1 MRFPATGIFK
11 RAGGCCVAPPRPP
24 AEVNSAALAVR
35 NLMLIPSALLLSAC
49 ASAARPATR
58 TYAVPS
64 PPSFK
69 DRLAAGIVTVR
80 VTGQE
85 WNWKTPWAKQ
95 GPWTRTMTGLV
106 VPGPRILVASAGLGN
121 HVLIEVQRDGRDPR
135 TPARLA
141 LVDHEAPLGL
151 IEVGDPAFWQG
162 LAPLPL
168 AERAP
173 TSGPAT
179 VHRWPRSGQLDSAS
193 GAVRLVRAG
202 RHGLSRLSLLTLD
215 VTTTMEG
222 GGDSE
227 VVVAGEE
234 VIGLAT
240 SKSGDQVGVMA
251 SPVLRQFLAD
261 AAGEG
266 YRGFARAGIGWQDL
280 TNPDLR
286 AALGLTSAEGGIR
299 ITRVLPHGSGTE
311 VLKPGDVILEI
322 AGHALDPTGQFDH
335 PLYGRM
341 SFPLLFTDGRQPG
354 DALLMKV
361 LRDGQRLT
369 VAVTLKRMLAQDD
382 RIPPYV
388 FERGPDYAVVGGLVF
403 QDLTG
408 PYLSTW
414 GDWSRRAPP
423 RLLVAYDREG
433 QEPWPERPRIILLTS
448 VLPDPANLGY
458 QDQRDLIVDKVN
470 GKPVGSMDD
479 LRQAFAEPQ
488 GGFHVV
494 ELVPGQAMRRIVLDA
509 AEAQAAAGRIRAAY
523 GVPAGP

>member
-1 MRFPATGIFK
+1 M
-11 RAGGCCVAPPRPP
+11 
-24 AEVNSAALAVR
+24 
-35 NLMLIPSALLLSAC
+35 
-49 ASAARPATR
+49 
-58 TYAVPS
+58 
-64 PPSFK
+64 
-69 DRLAAGIVTVR
+69 
-80 VTGQE
+80 
-85 WNWKTPWAKQ
+85 
-95 GPWTRTMTGLV
+95 
-106 VPGPRILVASAGLGN
+106 
-121 HVLIEVQRDGRDPR
+121 
-135 TPARLA
+135 
-141 LVDHEAPLGL
+141 
-151 IEVGDPAFWQG
+151 
-162 LAPLPL
+162 
-168 AERAP
+168 
-173 TSGPAT
+173 
-179 VHRWPRSGQLDSAS
+179 DSAS

-202 RHGLSRLSLLTLD
+202 RHGLSRLSLLTVD

-227 VVVAGEE
+227 VVVAGDE

-240 SKSGDQVGVMA
+240 GKSGDQIAVMA
-251 SPVLRQFLAD
+251 SPALRQFLAD
-261 AAGEG
+261 AAGET
-266 YRGFARAGIGWQDL
+266 YHGFARAGIGWQDL

-299 ITRVLPHGSGTE
+299 LTRVLPHGSGADA
-311 VLKPGDVILEI
+311 LRPGDVILEI
-322 AGHALDPTGQFDH
+322 GGYPLDPTGQFEH

-341 SFPLLFTDGRQPG
+341 SFPLLFTDGREPG
-354 DALLMKV
+354 EALPLKV
-361 LRDGQRLT
+361 LRDGQRST

-433 QEPWPERPRIILLTS
+433 QEPSPERPRIILLTS

-470 GKPVGSMDD
+470 GRPVGSMDD
-479 LRQAFAEPQ
+479 LRQAFREPQ

-494 ELVPGQAMRRIVLDA
+494 ELVPGQSMRRIVLDA
-509 AEAQAAAGRIRAAY
+509 SEAQAAADRIRAAY

>member
-11 RAGGCCVAPPRPP
+11 RAGGCCVAPPGPP
-24 AEVNSAALAVR
+24 ARSAGVDPAPLAARSVGGCSVAP
-35 NLMLIPSALLLSAC
+35 LIPALILSAC

-121 HVLIEVQRDGRDPR
+121 HVLIEVQRDGRESR
-135 TPARLA
+135 TPARLV

-151 IEVGDPAFWQG
+151 VEVGDPAFWKG

-168 AERAP
+168 AERVP

-354 DALLMKV
+354 DSWSPTTGKGRSPGRSVRGSSSSRACCP
-361 LRDGQRLT
+361 
-369 VAVTLKRMLAQDD
+369 
-382 RIPPYV
+382 IP
-388 FERGPDYAVVGGLVF
+388 R
-403 QDLTG
+403 
-408 PYLSTW
+408 TW
-414 GDWSRRAPP
+414 AIR
-423 RLLVAYDREG
+423 
-433 QEPWPERPRIILLTS
+433 TS
-448 VLPDPANLGY
+448 GT
-458 QDQRDLIVDKVN
+458 
-470 GKPVGSMDD
+470 
-479 LRQAFAEPQ
+479 
-488 GGFHVV
+488 
-494 ELVPGQAMRRIVLDA
+494 
-509 AEAQAAAGRIRAAY
+509 
-523 GVPAGP
+523 

>member
-11 RAGGCCVAPPRPP
+11 RAGGCCVAPPGPP
-24 AEVNSAALAVR
+24 ARSAGVDPAPLAARSVGGCSVAP
-35 NLMLIPSALLLSAC
+35 LIPALILSAC
-49 ASAARPATR
+49 ASAARPAMR
-58 TYAVPS
+58 TSAVPS

-168 AERAP
+168 AERA
-173 TSGPAT
+173 
-179 VHRWPRSGQLDSAS
+179 
-193 GAVRLVRAG
+193 
-202 RHGLSRLSLLTLD
+202 
-215 VTTTMEG
+215 
-222 GGDSE
+222 
-227 VVVAGEE
+227 
-234 VIGLAT
+234 

-408 PYLSTW
+408 PHLSTW

>member
-1 MRFPATGIFK
+1 MRFPATATSSLIL
-11 RAGGCCVAPPRPP
+11 P
-24 AEVNSAALAVR
+24 ALV
-35 NLMLIPSALLLSAC
+35 LSAC

-106 VPGPRILVASAGLGN
+106 VPGPRILVASPGLGN
-121 HVLIEVQRDGRDPR
+121 QVLIEVQKDGRDPR

-151 IEVGDPAFWQG
+151 IEVGDPASWKG

-168 AERAP
+168 AERVP

-240 SKSGDQVGVMA
+240 GKSGDQVAVMA
-251 SPVLRQFLAD
+251 SPALRQC
-261 AAGEG
+261 
-266 YRGFARAGIGWQDL
+266 
-280 TNPDLR
+280 
-286 AALGLTSAEGGIR
+286 LTSAEGGIR
-299 ITRVLPHGSGTE
+299 LTRVLPHGSGAD

-354 DALLMKV
+354 DALPMKV

-369 VAVTLKRMLAQDD
+369 LAVTLKRMLAQDD